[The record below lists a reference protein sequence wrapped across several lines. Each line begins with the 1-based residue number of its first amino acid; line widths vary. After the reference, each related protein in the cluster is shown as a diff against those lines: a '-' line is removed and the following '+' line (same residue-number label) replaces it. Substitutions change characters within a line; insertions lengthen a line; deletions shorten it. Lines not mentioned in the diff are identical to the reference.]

1 MYDDFVASMPPPIRH
16 LAFKYFVPDYE
27 NVGRADEGRSYV
39 GEEAKAEEGGLLWR
53 SILLPVRASFFRS
66 IDGAGSCI

>member
-27 NVGRADEGRSYV
+27 NVVVPMRDAPRSTLEKKPKLKLKRV
-39 GEEAKAEEGGLLWR
+39 GCCCGVPFCFPC
-53 SILLPVRASFFRS
+53 IL
-66 IDGAGSCI
+66 